1 MTIPTLP
8 HDKCSHV
15 LYGASVFAAF
25 GAVAALAGAPYPR
38 SVAMASAV
46 VVGAGK
52 ELADHL
58 ANLRAKRDRLP
69 PPHSVEW
76 LDALATVAGA
86 ALCWAAAAVTEV
98 PNG

>member
-15 LYGASVFAAF
+15 LYGAAVFAAF
-25 GAVAALAGAPYPR
+25 GAVASLAGSQYPR
-38 SVAMASAV
+38 SIGLACAV

-52 ELADHL
+52 ELADHIG
-58 ANLRAKRDRLP
+58 NMRAARDGLP
-69 PPHSVEW
+69 APHSVEW
-76 LDALATVAGA
+76 LDAIATLAGA

-98 PNG
+98 PHG